1 MAKGQIS
8 LIFNNKVV
16 SKICIP
22 NFVCGLTNNKKKNV
36 SNKLFVLSPGLY
48 PRVGLQGTGRVQ
60 GVILFKNMVM
70 WHIKLTMRGRTDCK

>member
-22 NFVCGLTNNKKKNV
+22 NFVCGLTNKKKKRIEQTFCSV
-36 SNKLFVLSPGLY
+36 TWVIPQGGPSGHWSCPGGNL
-48 PRVGLQGTGRVQ
+48 
-60 GVILFKNMVM
+60 I
-70 WHIKLTMRGRTDCK
+70 